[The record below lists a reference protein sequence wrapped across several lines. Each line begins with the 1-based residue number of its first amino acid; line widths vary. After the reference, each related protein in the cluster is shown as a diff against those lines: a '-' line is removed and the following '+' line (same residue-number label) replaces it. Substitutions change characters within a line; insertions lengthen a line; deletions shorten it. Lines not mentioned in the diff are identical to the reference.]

1 MQTIKHPYEILIRG
15 NHENHVVAAH
25 VIYAVTIVH
34 DDGSIQVVP
43 GQPEPCLAENLAD
56 VLDPLIAEP
65 LTQIQAM
72 RDEIQSTIDGL
83 KAELAA
89 SKDETQKTIEEGMKS
104 VTYRESEIEKLR
116 QQIQELTQTII
127 AGTLRIA

>member
-25 VIYAVTIVH
+25 VVYAVTIVH

-43 GQPEPCLAENLAD
+43 GQPEPCLPDNLAD

-65 LTQIQAM
+65 LTQIQSI
-72 RDEIQSTIDGL
+72 RDEVSGKI
-83 KAELAA
+83 KELELSLQKE
-89 SKDETQKTIEEGMKS
+89 SKDF
-104 VTYRESEIEKLR
+104 ESFRNESAVSLQIKNNEITSLKEKLISL
-116 QQIQELTQTII
+116 QVELTEE
-127 AGTLRIA
+127 RSK